1 MSFME
6 IAIEIFMNTEESR
19 ILRKRNID
27 DEKIDW
33 KWKKKSFPS
42 FLDVWSS
49 VGASRAAA
57 EDKWN
62 GDLWKIIDR

>member
-27 DEKIDW
+27 DEKID
-33 KWKKKSFPS
+33 
-42 FLDVWSS
+42 
-49 VGASRAAA
+49 
-57 EDKWN
+57 
-62 GDLWKIIDR
+62 